1 MDPQPWMCVLHILK
15 DVSLERGSLLLY
27 REEEMG
33 IVKHSTFLLTQ

>member
-15 DVSLERGSLLLY
+15 DVSLERGRLLLY